1 MANVIAYVD
10 GFNLYHGLRAR
21 YRHRYL
27 WLDLCHLVQ
36 RLRPRDTIL
45 TVNYFTAI
53 VRNDPPAEARQH
65 VYLGAL
71 AAHNGDQLRVV
82 YGRYQEKQLSCRK
95 CGAAWT
101 SYEEKETDVNIA
113 VQLVAD
119 AAASRADLALIISA
133 DSDLCPA
140 VRTARS
146 VTRTLGRR
154 LGIIAAF
161 PPKRYSHELKSL
173 VPGAFTLAHADIRNS
188 LLPETVTDTGTGT
201 GRRLRRPGK
210 WH

>member
-1 MANVIAYVD
+1 MAKVIAYVD
-10 GFNLYHGLRAR
+10 GFNLYHGLRTR

-27 WLDLCHLVQ
+27 WLDLPRLVQ
-36 RLRPRDTIL
+36 RLRPRDTIMA
-45 TVNYFTAI
+45 VNYFTAI
-53 VRNDPPAEARQH
+53 VRNDPRAAARQQ
-65 VYLGAL
+65 VYLDAL
-71 AAHNGDQLRVV
+71 AAHNGNRLRVIQ
-82 YGRYQEKQLSCRK
+82 GRYQRKSLCCRR
-95 CGAAWT
+95 CGAAWST
-101 SYEEKETDVNIA
+101 YEEKETDVNIA

-146 VTRTLGRR
+146 VARTLGRR

-173 VPGAFTLAHADIRNS
+173 VPGAFTLAQADIRNS
-188 LLPETVTDTGTGT
+188 LLPVTVVDQKT
-201 GRRLRRPGK
+201 GRHLRRPAK
-210 WH
+210 WR